1 MQDPIRLYVD
11 AQFASP
17 YAMSVFVALHEKQLD
32 FEMTPLDLAA
42 RENRAAG
49 FSQLSLTQRVPTL
62 VHGDFALSESSAIT
76 EYLDEVFP
84 GTPLY
89 PQDARSKARAR
100 QVQAWLRSDLMPI
113 RQERQTEVVF
123 YGPSSAPLSA
133 AALASAQTLF
143 HVAESLL
150 PAGAENLFGEW
161 SIADVDLALMLNR
174 LVFNGDAGEPV
185 IAGNRDR
192 DGVAALGV
200 LNGVADQ
207 VVDRDPDQ
215 IGVAAHV
222 SLFAVY
228 GGVTERERE
237 GYAVLGGQELG
248 VLDRVEGHIV
258 DGEDDFA
265 EEAAPVA
272 EAGEHE
278 KALDELAEAVRKR
291 RVKAEAEAE

>member
-113 RQERQTEVVF
+113 RQERSTEVVF
-123 YGPSSAPLSA
+123 YGPTHAPLSA
-133 AALASAQTLF
+133 AAQASARSLF
-143 HVAESLL
+143 DAAEALL
-150 PAGAENLFGEW
+150 PADAHCLFGDW

-174 LVFNGDAGEPV
+174 LVLNGDTVPPRLAAYAGRQWLRPSV
-185 IAGNRDR
+185 QRWVQQARPPI
-192 DGVAALGV
+192 
-200 LNGVADQ
+200 
-207 VVDRDPDQ
+207 
-215 IGVAAHV
+215 
-222 SLFAVY
+222 
-228 GGVTERERE
+228 
-237 GYAVLGGQELG
+237 
-248 VLDRVEGHIV
+248 
-258 DGEDDFA
+258 
-265 EEAAPVA
+265 
-272 EAGEHE
+272 
-278 KALDELAEAVRKR
+278 
-291 RVKAEAEAE
+291 